1 MRQKGRCK
9 LYRHYCMCDLLIL
22 PLPFTAHRSYCRSV
36 GVRRRQTVVSLSA
49 LKPVFS
55 EIAPD

>member
-1 MRQKGRCK
+1 
-9 LYRHYCMCDLLIL
+9 MCDLLIL